1 MWVHQQHTGAPK
13 EARHIPH
20 GRCDWSRPD
29 SRQWRTKIREKQRR
43 KQPAK
48 SHPSKKCTQNGC
60 KLTPATHHAHSRP
73 VPDAIMPNHTDG
85 QETPTFEVGEYKQS
99 QALVRQQYAH
109 ERGTGEV
116 QGTEWGGSQQLPEC
130 NGIRTPNLVERFVE
144 SRKSLMSGRH
154 LLPRCQG
161 RLKEPVMQFWDQE
174 SRWRLVQKSHGN
186 LRSST
191 YCGGSMAGGDPGPPS
206 STQCP
211 LCKAI

>member
-116 QGTEWGGSQQLPEC
+116 QGAEWGRSQQLPEC
-130 NGIRTPNLVERFVE
+130 NGIRIPDVWQAPSTQM
-144 SRKSLMSGRH
+144 SRKAQRACHAILG
-154 LLPRCQG
+154 PG
-161 RLKEPVMQFWDQE
+161 
-174 SRWRLVQKSHGN
+174 VQMETCPKISWKSQVLN
-186 LRSST
+186 ILWW
-191 YCGGSMAGGDPGPPS
+191 
-206 STQCP
+206 
-211 LCKAI
+211 